1 MLTCSEPILESHL
14 EGEAHC
20 DLPPRPRR
28 RQTVQ
33 RAATASPTKKAPP
46 KPRAH
51 TRNWS
56 DTSLSSQ
63 SSAEDM
69 KDVNR
74 LEARLSDLSMYSTPS
89 LISSGPP
96 SPNSPGIQ
104 TPPLSLAATVP
115 KDLEMDYD
123 ADFIEDVYA
132 AFEFANKDSM
142 PTF

>member
-1 MLTCSEPILESHL
+1 M
-14 EGEAHC
+14 
-20 DLPPRPRR
+20 
-28 RQTVQ
+28 Q
-33 RAATASPTKKAPP
+33 RAATASPSKAKPIVP
-46 KPRAH
+46 KPRTH
-51 TRNWS
+51 SRNWS

-63 SSAEDM
+63 SSAEEG
-69 KDVNR
+69 VNR
-74 LEARLSDLSMYSTPS
+74 LDARLSDLSLYSTPS
-89 LISSGPP
+89 LSSSGPP

>member
-1 MLTCSEPILESHL
+1 M
-14 EGEAHC
+14 
-20 DLPPRPRR
+20 
-28 RQTVQ
+28 Q
-33 RAATASPTKKAPP
+33 RAATASPTKAKPIVPKA
-46 KPRAH
+46 RTH
-51 TRNWS
+51 SRNWS

-63 SSAEDM
+63 SSDSESRE
-69 KDVNR
+69 VNR
-74 LEARLSDLSMYSTPS
+74 LDARLSDLSLYSTPS
-89 LISSGPP
+89 LSMSSSGPP

>member
-1 MLTCSEPILESHL
+1 
-14 EGEAHC
+14 
-20 DLPPRPRR
+20 
-28 RQTVQ
+28 
-33 RAATASPTKKAPP
+33 
-46 KPRAH
+46 
-51 TRNWS
+51 
-56 DTSLSSQ
+56 
-63 SSAEDM
+63 M

-89 LISSGPP
+89 LSSSGPP